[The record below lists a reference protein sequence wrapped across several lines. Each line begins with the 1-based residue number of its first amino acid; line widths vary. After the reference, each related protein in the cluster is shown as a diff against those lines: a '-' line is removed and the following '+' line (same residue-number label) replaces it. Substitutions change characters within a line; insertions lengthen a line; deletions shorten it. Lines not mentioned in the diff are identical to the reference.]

1 MKKKIISPWNRIKH
15 KWFLWDVALIV
26 LVFGIIIL
34 NYFYIKLF
42 ENEENNVIY
51 VGKIRIRFKLILFSL
66 FPIDV
71 WILKK
76 LL

>member
-1 MKKKIISPWNRIKH
+1 MKY

-34 NYFYIKLF
+34 NYFYIKLL

-51 VGKIRIRFKLILFSL
+51 GGKIRRICFKLILFSL

>member
-1 MKKKIISPWNRIKH
+1 MKY

-26 LVFGIIIL
+26 LVFGVIIL
-34 NYFYIKLF
+34 NYFYIKLL
-42 ENEENNVIY
+42 ENEETNVIY
-51 VGKIRIRFKLILFSL
+51 GRKIRRICFKLILFSL